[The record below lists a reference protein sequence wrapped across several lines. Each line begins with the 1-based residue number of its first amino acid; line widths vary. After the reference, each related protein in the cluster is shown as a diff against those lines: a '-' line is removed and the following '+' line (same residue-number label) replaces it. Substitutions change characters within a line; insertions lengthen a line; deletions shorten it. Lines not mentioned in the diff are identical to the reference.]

1 MTPQGPG
8 EWFASS
14 EPFQIETGNVSYE
27 SVTLDREWTA
37 ELTSGTDLQFQ
48 AETAGLYAIT
58 GNGMTGLYVRNGYG
72 SDVAGQSGENY
83 FYGVYLRANETVYFG
98 VDQNSGTEKECELLV
113 QQVTDTD
120 LKGLGTAS
128 LGENTLTR
136 SQPLKFTAT
145 SGGTH
150 RFSVNGASFQ
160 RLEENRWIDCYSS
173 ANLELEAGQSI
184 WVQMFYGD
192 GNSPMTATL
201 MITGPTA
208 PEGSSLELTS
218 ATTEGVMLQVGFK
231 LTTGTDALQ
240 NGYGVTLLLSDNRDD
255 FSAPLA
261 HRSIMNG
268 KQLKISSEESST
280 LKMAPNM
287 NVWGRLIMTPQGP
300 GEWFASSEP
309 FQIETGN
316 VSYESVT
323 LDREWTAELTSGT
336 DLQFQAE
343 TAGLYAITGNGMTG
357 LYVRNGYGSDV
368 AGQSGENY
376 FYGVYLR
383 ANETVYFGVDQNSG
397 TEKECELL
405 VQQVT
410 DTDLK
415 GLGTASLG
423 ENTLTRSQPLKF
435 TATSGGTH
443 RFSVNGASFQRLEEN
458 RWIDCYSSANL
469 ELEAGQSIW
478 VQMFYGDGNSPM
490 TANLTITGPTA
501 PEGSSLE
508 LVGTPATEGVMLNLR
523 FSVTT
528 GTDAIENGYGVT
540 LLLSNN
546 RDDFSSPV
554 ARRNLMGG
562 NQLKISSEESSTLKM
577 APNMNVWGRLIMT
590 PQGPGEWFASSEP
603 FQIETGNVSYES
615 VTLDREWTAELTS
628 GTDLQFQAETAG
640 LYAIT
645 GNGMTGLYVRNGY
658 GSDVAGQSG
667 ENYFYGVYLRANET
681 VYFGVD
687 QNSGTEKECELL
699 VQQVTDTDLKGLG
712 TASLGENTLTRS
724 QPLKFTA
731 TSGGTHRFSVNGASF
746 QRLEENRWIDC
757 YSSANLE
764 LEAGQSIWVQMFYGD
779 GNSPMTAT
787 LTITLS

>member
-1 MTPQGPG
+1 MSIGGASRVSTSEERKQGFLRTMAAATLILTILLCLGMTAFAENTVRLPAALRELGESAFQGDTSLDTVVVPEGVSEIPAYAFADSSLKDIYLPESVETIADTAFDNTDVVLHVRSQPAYDWAVTNQMDVALESALELTSAATEGVMLNLRFRVTTGTDAIENGYGVTLLLSNNRDDFSSPVARRNLMGGNQLKINSEKSFNLKLVPNMSVWGRIIMTPQGPG
-8 EWFASS
+8 PWFASS
-14 EPFQIETGNVSYE
+14 EPFQIQTGNVTYDT
-27 SVTLDREWTA
+27 VTLDEQWSA
-37 ELTSGTDLQFQ
+37 ALTSGTNLQFR
-48 AETAGLYAIT
+48 ADTAGLYTIT
-58 GNGMTGLYVRNGYG
+58 GSGMTGLYVQNGYG
-72 SDVAGQSGENY
+72 NDIAGQNGEEY
-83 FYGVYLRANETVYFG
+83 LYGVYLQANETIYFG
-98 VDQNSGTEKECELLV
+98 VDQNSGTEKQCELLI
-113 QQVTDTD
+113 QQVTDTE
-120 LKGLGTAS
+120 LKGLETAS
-128 LGENTLTR
+128 LGENTITR
-136 SQPLKFTAT
+136 SQPMKFTAT
-145 SGGTH
+145 TSGVH
-150 RFSVNGASFQ
+150 HISISGANFQ
-160 RLEENRWIDCYSS
+160 RLDGNRWIDCYSS
-173 ANLELEAGQSI
+173 ADLVLEAGQSV
-184 WVQMFYGD
+184 WVQMFYGN

-201 MITGPTA
+201 TITGPTA

-268 KQLKISSEESST
+268 NQLRISSEESST

-323 LDREWTAELTSGT
+323 LDREWTAEL
-336 DLQFQAE
+336 A
-343 TAGLYAITGNGMTG
+343 
-357 LYVRNGYGSDV
+357 
-368 AGQSGENY
+368 
-376 FYGVYLR
+376 
-383 ANETVYFGVDQNSG
+383 
-397 TEKECELL
+397 
-405 VQQVT
+405 
-410 DTDLK
+410 
-415 GLGTASLG
+415 
-423 ENTLTRSQPLKF
+423 
-435 TATSGGTH
+435 
-443 RFSVNGASFQRLEEN
+443 
-458 RWIDCYSSANL
+458 
-469 ELEAGQSIW
+469 
-478 VQMFYGDGNSPM
+478 
-490 TANLTITGPTA
+490 
-501 PEGSSLE
+501 
-508 LVGTPATEGVMLNLR
+508 
-523 FSVTT
+523 
-528 GTDAIENGYGVT
+528 
-540 LLLSNN
+540 
-546 RDDFSSPV
+546 
-554 ARRNLMGG
+554 
-562 NQLKISSEESSTLKM
+562 
-577 APNMNVWGRLIMT
+577 
-590 PQGPGEWFASSEP
+590 
-603 FQIETGNVSYES
+603 
-615 VTLDREWTAELTS
+615 S

>member
-1 MTPQGPG
+1 MQIVHNRSNIKAQKQTIKRTEGAVNVKKMSIEGGTSRVSTSEERKQG
-8 EWFASS
+8 FLRTMAAA
-14 EPFQIETGNVSYE
+14 
-27 SVTLDREWTA
+27 TLI
-37 ELTSGTDLQFQ
+37 LTILLCF
-48 AETAGLYAIT
+48 
-58 GNGMTGLYVRNGYG
+58 GMTAFAENTVRLP
-72 SDVAGQSGENY
+72 AA
-83 FYGVYLRANETVYFG
+83 LRE
-98 VDQNSGTEKECELLV
+98 
-113 QQVTDTD
+113 
-120 LKGLGTAS
+120 
-128 LGENTLTR
+128 LGE
-136 SQPLKFTAT
+136 
-145 SGGTH
+145 
-150 RFSVNGASFQ
+150 ASFQ
-160 RLEENRWIDCYSS
+160 
-173 ANLELEAGQSI
+173 
-184 WVQMFYGD
+184 GD
-192 GNSPMTATL
+192 TSL
-201 MITGPTA
+201 DSVVV
-208 PEGSSLELTS
+208 PEGVSEIPAYAFAASSLKDIYLPESVETIADTAFDNTNAVLHVKSRPAYDWAIENQMSVALESAVELTS

-261 HRSIMNG
+261 HRSIMN
-268 KQLKISSEESST
+268 
-280 LKMAPNM
+280 
-287 NVWGRLIMTPQGP
+287 
-300 GEWFASSEP
+300 
-309 FQIETGN
+309 
-316 VSYESVT
+316 
-323 LDREWTAELTSGT
+323 
-336 DLQFQAE
+336 
-343 TAGLYAITGNGMTG
+343 
-357 LYVRNGYGSDV
+357 
-368 AGQSGENY
+368 
-376 FYGVYLR
+376 
-383 ANETVYFGVDQNSG
+383 
-397 TEKECELL
+397 
-405 VQQVT
+405 
-410 DTDLK
+410 
-415 GLGTASLG
+415 
-423 ENTLTRSQPLKF
+423 
-435 TATSGGTH
+435 
-443 RFSVNGASFQRLEEN
+443 
-458 RWIDCYSSANL
+458 
-469 ELEAGQSIW
+469 
-478 VQMFYGDGNSPM
+478 
-490 TANLTITGPTA
+490 
-501 PEGSSLE
+501 
-508 LVGTPATEGVMLNLR
+508 
-523 FSVTT
+523 
-528 GTDAIENGYGVT
+528 
-540 LLLSNN
+540 
-546 RDDFSSPV
+546 
-554 ARRNLMGG
+554 G

-615 VTLDREWTAELTS
+615 VTLDRKWTAELTS

>member
-1 MTPQGPG
+1 MSIEGGTSRVSTSEERKQG
-8 EWFASS
+8 FLRTMAAA
-14 EPFQIETGNVSYE
+14 
-27 SVTLDREWTA
+27 TLI
-37 ELTSGTDLQFQ
+37 LTILLCF
-48 AETAGLYAIT
+48 
-58 GNGMTGLYVRNGYG
+58 GMTAFAENTVRLP
-72 SDVAGQSGENY
+72 AA
-83 FYGVYLRANETVYFG
+83 LRE
-98 VDQNSGTEKECELLV
+98 
-113 QQVTDTD
+113 
-120 LKGLGTAS
+120 
-128 LGENTLTR
+128 LGE
-136 SQPLKFTAT
+136 
-145 SGGTH
+145 
-150 RFSVNGASFQ
+150 ASFQ
-160 RLEENRWIDCYSS
+160 
-173 ANLELEAGQSI
+173 
-184 WVQMFYGD
+184 GD
-192 GNSPMTATL
+192 TSL
-201 MITGPTA
+201 DSVVV
-208 PEGSSLELTS
+208 PEGVSEIPAYAFAASSLKDIYLPESVETIADTAFDNTNAVLHVKSRPAYDWAIENQMSVALESAVELTS

-231 LTTGTDALQ
+231 LTTGADALQ

-268 KQLKISSEESST
+268 NQLKISSEESST

-490 TANLTITGPTA
+490 TATLTITGPTA

-508 LVGTPATEGVMLNLR
+508 LTSATTEGVMLQVGFKL
-523 FSVTT
+523 TT
-528 GTDAIENGYGVT
+528 GADALQNGYGVT
-540 LLLSNN
+540 LLLSDN
-546 RDDFSSPV
+546 RDDFSAPLAHRSIM
-554 ARRNLMGG
+554 NG